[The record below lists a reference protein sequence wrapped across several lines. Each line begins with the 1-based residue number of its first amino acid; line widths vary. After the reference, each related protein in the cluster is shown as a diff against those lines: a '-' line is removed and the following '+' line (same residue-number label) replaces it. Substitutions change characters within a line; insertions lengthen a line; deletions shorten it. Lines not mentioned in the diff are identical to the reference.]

1 MTNGP
6 PNHASQPP
14 SSGADP
20 LAEPTLS
27 DYHFDLPPALIA
39 QTPPADRSGAR
50 LLTLARGSAV
60 PGADGGGRLEDR
72 VIKDLPEL
80 LRGDELLVMNDTR
93 VVPARLRGHKDTGG
107 KVELLA
113 LGALGPGRFEAMGR
127 ASKGFAPGQTIHVTT
142 PSGALALYIEEAE
155 PGGRLV
161 VSFPPD
167 LGTLWELLDLAGEVP
182 LPPYMERAPGPEDKD
197 RYQTVFAREPGAV
210 AAPTAGLHFTP
221 ELLERVRRTGA
232 ETAFVTLHVGPG
244 TFTPVKVQRLAD
256 HVMHGER
263 YAVPEDTASRIARAR
278 AEGRPVLAVG
288 TTVVRTLEA
297 VAADHGAV
305 VPTSGETRL
314 FIREGFRFRVVD
326 QLMTNFHLPG
336 STLLVLVSAFAGR
349 EPVLAA
355 YRHAVAEGY
364 RFFSYGDG
372 MLIR

>member
-6 PNHASQPP
+6 SNIASGPP
-14 SSGADP
+14 QSGHSDP
-20 LAEPTLS
+20 SAEPTLA
-27 DYHFDLPPALIA
+27 DYHFDLPPSLIA

-50 LLTLARGSAV
+50 LLALSRR
-60 PGADGGGRLEDR
+60 DGGLQDR
-72 VIKDLPEL
+72 VIKDLPGL

-113 LGALGPGRFEAMGR
+113 LGSLGPGRFEAMGR
-127 ASKGFAPGQTIHVTT
+127 ASKGFAPGQTIHL
-142 PSGALALYIEEAE
+142 GASQGDLALYIEEAE

-161 VSFPPD
+161 VSFPPE
-167 LGTLWELLDLAGEVP
+167 LGTLWELLDRAGEVP

-221 ELLERVRRTGA
+221 ELLAGVRRTGA

-263 YAVPEDTASRIARAR
+263 YVVPEATALQIARAR

-297 VAADHGAV
+297 VAGDHGEV

-336 STLLVLVSAFAGR
+336 STLLVLVSAFSGR
-349 EPVLAA
+349 DHVLAA